1 LRLWGRLLFAIGCW
15 QIQLWHLILLHRR
28 LFHFVERRVLVWMT
42 HLLSLVVLQRGK
54 VLAEQIFIF
63 FFEVLQE
70 VIVVHVVFLVHRGD
84 MRAR

>member
-1 LRLWGRLLFAIGCW
+1 
-15 QIQLWHLILLHRR
+15 
-28 LFHFVERRVLVWMT
+28 MT